1 MKQFAKIAAVLLAA
15 LFMASAFTACSDGS
29 ESGSGDRVVCTLV
42 CTTDSSHYF
51 VFYADKTVE
60 EYDNGKLAEIEGGL
74 IYDNAPTKPCTVSIK
89 SKLAGDYGPTL
100 MTFTVTEDDKGIC
113 AMWNGLLE
121 YRLKSTSKDD
131 DDDDDDYYDDI
142 DNVICAW
149 VQSDDESNG
158 YMFYSNNTVEVFLD
172 DELDGRLSYTG
183 KPTVAGTVT
192 IQTVGTFTVKVS
204 NGTVTATNN
213 STKKVYRVITPDDDE
228 WGESSS
234 GGGSSSS
241 DWDGPSTSR
250 PENPSAGDDS
260 KREQEIPFDED
271 YYYDL
276 DNVICIWVQTDNDS
290 NGYAFYEN
298 GTVARIWNDD
308 FDTLFYYD
316 GDPLNGDA
324 TIRGVGIFIGESDR
338 IDIGDDEWVWRHTIA
353 TDYNSGT
360 QYRVITPDDDEWWE
374 DVVTESGGG
383 YSENPDW

>member
-42 CTTDSSHYF
+42 CTTDSSNYF

-60 EYDNGKLAEIEGGL
+60 EYDNGKLVEIEGGL

-100 MTFTVTEDDKGIC
+100 MTFTVTEDDEGIC
-113 AMWNGLLE
+113 AMNGLLE

-192 IQTVGTFTVKVS
+192 IQTVGTFTVRVS

-213 STKKVYRVITPDDDE
+213 STRKVYRVITPDDDE

-234 GGGSSSS
+234 GGGSGGGAE
-241 DWDGPSTSR
+241 DKKPGTTER
-250 PENPSAGDDS
+250 PT
-260 KREQEIPFDED
+260 REDLTTTDERDLDED
-271 YYYDL
+271 YYYDM
-276 DNVICIWVQTDNDS
+276 DNVICNWVQIDNES
-290 NGYAFYEN
+290 NGYTFYRN
-298 GTVARIWNDD
+298 HTVVQY
-308 FDTLFYYD
+308 FDNNFHALYYYD

-324 TIRGVGIFIGESDR
+324 TIRGVGIFMGKRVGIN
-338 IDIGDDEWVWRHTIA
+338 IGDDEWVWHTIA

-360 QYRVITPDDDEWWE
+360 QYRVITLDDDEWWE
-374 DVVTESGGG
+374 EEVTESGGG
-383 YSENPDW
+383 YKENPAW

>member
-42 CTTDSSHYF
+42 CTTDSSNYF

-60 EYDNGKLAEIEGGL
+60 EYDNGKLVEIEGGL

-121 YRLKSTSKDD
+121 YRLKSTSKD

-213 STKKVYRVITPDDDE
+213 STRKVYRVITPDDDE

-241 DWDGPSTSR
+241 DWDGPSISGSKS
-250 PENPSAGDDS
+250 PSDGDDS
-260 KREQEIPFDED
+260 KQEQEIPFDED
-271 YYYDL
+271 YYYDI
-276 DNVICIWVQTDNDS
+276 DNVICAWVQIDNES
-290 NGYAFYEN
+290 NGYTFYRN
-298 GTVARIWNDD
+298 HTVMQY
-308 FDTLFYYD
+308 FDGNFHALYYYD
-316 GDPLNGDA
+316 GDPLYGCVA
-324 TIRGVGIFIGESDR
+324 IWGVGTFT
-338 IDIGDDEWVWRHTIA
+338 DDEKDDSGYIIA
-353 TDYNSGT
+353 TDYNSGI
-360 QYRVITPDDDEWWE
+360 QYRVINFDADEWWE
-374 DVVTESGGG
+374 EVVTESGGS
-383 YSENPDW
+383 YSENPAW